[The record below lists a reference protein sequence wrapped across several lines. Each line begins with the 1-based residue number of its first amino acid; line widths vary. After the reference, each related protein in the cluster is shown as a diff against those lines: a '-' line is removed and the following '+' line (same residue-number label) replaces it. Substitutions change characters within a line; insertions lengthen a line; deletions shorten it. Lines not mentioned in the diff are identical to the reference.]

1 MQILSVGETQ
11 VESCN
16 MSISNVLLFVAPL
29 PISAVK
35 LNVKVAATY
44 NLGAIPE
51 ILFPVTEIPVPV
63 KPNAVSLFV
72 AVNV

>member
-11 VESCN
+11 VESSN
-16 MSISNVLLFVAPL
+16 MSISNVLLLVAPL

-35 LNVKVAATY
+35 SKVKVAATY

-51 ILFPVTEIPVPV
+51 ILFPVTEIPVPD
-63 KPNAVSLFV
+63 KPKAFSLLV